1 MLSDGYQQINQTL
14 YGGKMSNF
22 DNIANNINSRIN
34 IWAVLGDKINLG
46 KGINSNI
53 LWKIKVQY

>member
-1 MLSDGYQQINQTL
+1 
-14 YGGKMSNF
+14 MSNF
-22 DNIANNINSRIN
+22 DNITNNINSRIN
-34 IWAVLGDKINLG
+34 IWAVFGDKINLG